1 MTQSTGAMRLTE
13 ITSPQGAPVHQFMVA
28 LRAGLLSALTLI
40 TLLGCAHPT
49 QTRDWSQYEGP
60 GAEHFQREELT
71 FPDVSD
77 PLEPFN
83 RSIDAGNR
91 FLLSYLLDPL
101 ATVWRAVTPD
111 SFRASL
117 VRAMQNLGYP
127 VRLVNNLLQGK
138 LRPAG
143 IETARFLTNTT
154 LGLAGLFDPARSW
167 WGLRPFKEDMGQ
179 TFAHWGWRN
188 STFLSLPIWG
198 PSTVR
203 DGLGTI
209 GDIPLDPTT
218 YVFLAGPV
226 KTFITSADHV
236 EQAERLMR
244 THYDAYHAIR
254 YVWVLNRRAAII
266 DLEPSLEPSS
276 ASETLET
283 IYFEHFDDWFPRRA
297 RTHRVEIPST
307 GRKLPYQVWMQRE
320 PAPMLYLLPG
330 LGGHRDGASMIAL
343 AELAFL
349 RGFSVAVISS
359 ALNFEFMLHAA
370 TNDVPGFPPAD
381 ARDVHAALDAVDRDL
396 VRRHPDR
403 ITGRALM
410 GISMGAF
417 HTLFI
422 AADEEQGATSLVRF
436 DRYVAL
442 YPPVR
447 LRHGMEQLDAFYN
460 APLAFPEEERE
471 ERVVGILQKVL
482 RSSGEL
488 DLQPGTP
495 IPLSQ
500 LEAEFLIGVAFRMTL
515 HDMIWVSQMRNDMG
529 ILTTPR
535 SQFRRSGASR
545 EILEFSFI
553 EYLYAFALPYFSER
567 KPEIRSVEDLFAR
580 ADLHDIAPLLKVN
593 ADKIRVFANE
603 NDFLVSSEDVTWLT
617 NLLGEQRVT
626 FYPGGGHM
634 GNLHI
639 EEVQNDVMDSLQD
652 LL

>member
-1 MTQSTGAMRLTE
+1 MPWLPSAV
-13 ITSPQGAPVHQFMVA
+13 P
-28 LRAGLLSALTLI
+28 RAAVLATLTLAV
-40 TLLGCAHPT
+40 LAGCAHQT

-60 GAEHFQREELT
+60 GAEYFQKEELE

-77 PLEPFN
+77 PFEPFN
-83 RSIDAGNR
+83 RSANAFNR
-91 FLLSYLLDPL
+91 FMLSYLLDPL
-101 ATVWRAVTPD
+101 ATGWRALTPD

-117 VRAMQNLGYP
+117 VRAAQNLGYP

-143 IETARFLTNTT
+143 VETARFLTNTT
-154 LGLAGLFDPARSW
+154 LGLAGLWDPARSW
-167 WGLRPFKEDMGQ
+167 WGLRPFEEDMGQ

-188 STFLSLPIWG
+188 STFLTLPIWG

-203 DGLGTI
+203 DALGTL
-209 GDIPLDPTT
+209 GDLPLDPTT
-218 YVFLAGPV
+218 YFFLAGPA
-226 KTFITSADHV
+226 KSFIVGADRV
-236 EQAERLMR
+236 EQTERLMR
-244 THYDAYHAIR
+244 TEYDAYHAIR
-254 YVWVLNRRAAII
+254 YLWVLNRRAAII

-283 IYFEHFDDWFPRRA
+283 IYFEHFDAWFPRRA
-297 RTHRVEIPST
+297 RTHRVEIPTT
-307 GRKLPYQVWMQRE
+307 GRELPYQVWMQPE

-330 LGGHRDGASMIAL
+330 LGGHRDGANMIAL

-359 ALNFEFMLHAA
+359 ALNFEFMQHAA
-370 TNDVPGFPPAD
+370 VVDVPGFPPAD
-381 ARDVHAALDAVDRDL
+381 ARDVHVALDAVDRDL
-396 VRRHPDR
+396 AHRHPRR

-422 AADEEQGATSLVRF
+422 AAAEKQGAGDLVRF

-471 ERVVGILQKVL
+471 ERVVGILQKVV
-482 RSSGEL
+482 RSSGEH

-500 LEAEFLIGVAFRMTL
+500 LEAEFLIGVVFRMTL
-515 HDMIWVSQMRNDMG
+515 HDVIWVSQMRNDMG
-529 ILTTPR
+529 VLKTPR
-535 SQFRRSGASR
+535 SQSRRSGASR
-545 EILEFSFI
+545 EILEFSFM

-567 KPEIRSVEDLFAR
+567 DPEIQSVDDLFTR
-580 ADLHDIAPLLKVN
+580 ADLHYIAPALQAN
-593 ADKIRVFANE
+593 AEKIRVIANE
-603 NDFLVSSEDVTWLT
+603 NDFLITTEDVTWLT

-634 GNLHI
+634 GNLHL
-639 EEVQNDVMDSLQD
+639 EEVQNDVMNSLQD

>member
-1 MTQSTGAMRLTE
+1 VLFSVL
-13 ITSPQGAPVHQFMVA
+13 A
-28 LRAGLLSALTLI
+28 LSF
-40 TLLGCAHPT
+40 LLGCAHPT

-60 GAEHFQREELT
+60 GTEYFQQEELK
-71 FPDVSD
+71 FPDVTD

-91 FLLSYLLDPL
+91 FLLSYILDPL
-101 ATVWRAVTPD
+101 AMAWRAVTPD

-117 VRAMQNLGYP
+117 VRAARNLGYP
-127 VRLVNNLLQGK
+127 ERLVNNLLQGK

-154 LGLAGLFDPARSW
+154 LGLAGLFDPAKSW
-167 WGLRPFKEDMGQ
+167 WGLQPFEEDMGQ
-179 TFAHWGWRN
+179 TFAQWGWRN
-188 STFLSLPIWG
+188 STFLSLPFWG

-203 DGLGTI
+203 DGLGML

-218 YVFLAGPV
+218 YFFLAGPV
-226 KTFITSADHV
+226 KSFITNADDV
-236 EQAERLMR
+236 ENAKRLMH
-244 THYDAYHAIR
+244 TNYDAYHAIR
-254 YVWVLNRRAAII
+254 YMWALNRRAAII

-283 IYFEHFDDWFPRRA
+283 MYFEHFDDWFPRRA
-297 RTHRVEIPST
+297 RTHRVEIPAT
-307 GRKLPYQVWMQRE
+307 GRKLPYKVWMQPK

-330 LGGHRDGASMIAL
+330 LGGHRDSASMIAL
-343 AELAFL
+343 AELAYL

-359 ALNFEFMLHAA
+359 ALNFDFMLHAA
-370 TNDVPGFPPAD
+370 TNDIPGFPPAD
-381 ARDVHAALDAVDRDL
+381 ARDVHVALDAVDRDL
-396 VRRHPDR
+396 SRHHPDK
-403 ITGRALM
+403 ITARALM

-422 AADEEQGATSLVRF
+422 AAAEDQPAANLVQF

-447 LRHGMEQLDAFYN
+447 LSHGMEQLDAFYN
-460 APLAFPEEERE
+460 APLVFPEEERE

-482 RSSGEL
+482 QSSGEW

-500 LEAEFLIGVAFRMTL
+500 LESEFLIGLAFRMAL
-515 HDMIWVSQMRNDMG
+515 HDMIWVSQIRNDMG
-529 ILTTPR
+529 VLKTPR

-553 EYLYAFALPYFSER
+553 EYLYAFAFPYFS
-567 KPEIRSVEDLFAR
+567 KNDPEIQSAEDLFAR
-580 ADLHDIAPLLKVN
+580 ADLHDIASLLRAKAN
-593 ADKIRVFANE
+593 KIRVFANQ
-603 NDFLVSSEDVTWLT
+603 NDFLITSEDASWLT
-617 NLLGEQRVT
+617 NLLGAQRVT

-634 GNLHI
+634 GNLHVK
-639 EEVQNDVMDSLQD
+639 EVQNDLMDSLQD

>member
-1 MTQSTGAMRLTE
+1 M
-13 ITSPQGAPVHQFMVA
+13 
-28 LRAGLLSALTLI
+28 LRAGLLAALTLAV
-40 TLLGCAHPT
+40 LAGCAHPT

-60 GAEHFQREELT
+60 GAEHFQKQELE
-71 FPDVSD
+71 FPDVAD

-83 RSIDAGNR
+83 RSADAVNR
-91 FLLSYLLDPL
+91 FMLSYLLDPL
-101 ATVWRAVTPD
+101 AAGWRAVTPD

-117 VRAMQNLGYP
+117 VRAAQNLGYP

-143 IETARFLTNTT
+143 TETARFFTNTT
-154 LGLAGLFDPARSW
+154 LGIAGLFDPARRW
-167 WGLRPFKEDMGQ
+167 WGLRPFEEDMGQ

-198 PSTVR
+198 PSTMR
-203 DGLGTI
+203 DALGTL
-209 GDIPLDPTT
+209 GDLPLDPTT
-218 YVFLAGPV
+218 YFFLAGPA
-226 KTFITSADHV
+226 KSFILAADRV
-236 EQAERLMR
+236 EQTERLMR
-244 THYDAYHAIR
+244 TEYDAYHAIR
-254 YVWVLNRRAAII
+254 YLWVLNRRSAII
-266 DLEPSLEPSS
+266 DLKPSLEPSS

-283 IYFEHFDDWFPRRA
+283 IYFEHFDAWFPRRA
-297 RTHRVEIPST
+297 RTHRVEIAST
-307 GRKLPYQVWMQRE
+307 GRELPYQVWMQPE

-359 ALNFEFMLHAA
+359 ALNFEFMQHAA
-370 TNDVPGFPPAD
+370 SVAVPGFPPAD
-381 ARDVHAALDAVDRDL
+381 ARDVHVALDAVDRDL
-396 VRRHPDR
+396 AQRHPRR

-422 AADEEQGATSLVRF
+422 AAAEKQGAEDLVRF

-471 ERVVGILQKVL
+471 ERVVGILQKVV
-482 RSSGEL
+482 RTSG

-495 IPLSQ
+495 IALSQ
-500 LEAEFLIGVAFRMTL
+500 LEAEFVVGVAFRMTL
-515 HDMIWVSQMRNDMG
+515 HDMIWVSQLKNDMG
-529 ILTTPR
+529 VLKTPR

-567 KPEIRSVEDLFAR
+567 DPEIQSVDDLFAR
-580 ADLHDIAPLLKVN
+580 ADLHHVAPVLQAN
-593 ADKIRVFANE
+593 ADKIRVFANA
-603 NDFLVSSEDVTWLT
+603 NDFLVNSEDVTWLT

-639 EEVQNDVMDSLQD
+639 EAVQNDVMNSLQD

>member
-1 MTQSTGAMRLTE
+1 MVLRDGLL
-13 ITSPQGAPVHQFMVA
+13 VA
-28 LRAGLLSALTLI
+28 LALAVLV
-40 TLLGCAHPT
+40 GCAHQT
-49 QTRDWSQYEGP
+49 QTRDWSQYTGP
-60 GAEHFQREELT
+60 GAEYFQKEELE
-71 FPDVSD
+71 FPDVPD
-77 PLEPFN
+77 PVEPFN
-83 RSIDAGNR
+83 RGADAVNR
-91 FLLSYLLDPL
+91 FMLSYLLDPL
-101 ATVWRAVTPD
+101 ATVWRALTPD

-117 VRAMQNLGYP
+117 VRAFRNLAYP

-138 LRPAG
+138 LRSAG
-143 IETARFLTNTT
+143 TETARFLTNTT
-154 LGLAGLFDPARSW
+154 LGLAGLFDPARSL
-167 WGLRPFKEDMGQ
+167 WGLRPFEEDMGQ

-188 STFLSLPIWG
+188 STFLTLPIWG

-203 DGLGTI
+203 DGLGTL
-209 GDIPLDPTT
+209 GDMPLDPTF
-218 YVFLAGPV
+218 YFFPAGPA
-226 KTFITSADHV
+226 KSFILAADRV

-254 YVWVLNRRAAII
+254 YIWVLNRRAAII

-283 IYFEHFDDWFPRRA
+283 IYFEHFDAWFPRRA
-297 RTHRVEIPST
+297 RTHRVEIPTT
-307 GRKLPYQVWMQRE
+307 GRELPYQVWMHRE

-343 AELAFL
+343 AELAFV

-359 ALNFEFMLHAA
+359 PLNFEFMLHGA
-370 TNDVPGFPPAD
+370 TVDVPGFPPAD

-396 VRRHPDR
+396 ARRHPDR

-422 AADEEQGATSLVRF
+422 AAAEKRGAGDLVRF

-460 APLAFPEEERE
+460 APLVFPEEERE
-471 ERVVGILQKVL
+471 ERVAGILQKVV
-482 RSSGEL
+482 RSSGEQ

-500 LEAEFLIGVAFRMTL
+500 LEAEFLIGVAFRMAL
-515 HDMIWVSQMRNDMG
+515 HDVIWVSQMRNDMG
-529 ILTTPR
+529 VLKTPR

-545 EILEFSFI
+545 EILEFSFM
-553 EYLYAFALPYFSER
+553 EYLYAFALPYLSER
-567 KPEIRSVEDLFAR
+567 DPEIQSVDDLFMR
-580 ADLHDIAPLLKVN
+580 ADLHYIAQVLQAN

-603 NDFLVSSEDVTWLT
+603 NDFLVTSEDVTWLT

-634 GNLHI
+634 GNLHL
-639 EEVQNDVMDSLQD
+639 EEVQNDVMNSLRD

>member
-1 MTQSTGAMRLTE
+1 VFFSVL
-13 ITSPQGAPVHQFMVA
+13 A
-28 LRAGLLSALTLI
+28 LSF
-40 TLLGCAHPT
+40 LLGCAHPT
-49 QTRDWSQYEGP
+49 QTRDWSQYEGR
-60 GAEHFQREELT
+60 GTEYFQQEELE
-71 FPDVSD
+71 FPDVTD

-91 FLLSYLLDPL
+91 FLLSYVLDPL
-101 ATVWRAVTPD
+101 AMAWRAVTPD
-111 SFRASL
+111 SFRTRL
-117 VRAMQNLGYP
+117 VKAARNLGYP

-138 LRPAG
+138 LQPAG

-154 LGLAGLFDPARSW
+154 LGLAGLFDPAKSW
-167 WGLRPFKEDMGQ
+167 WGLQPFEEDMGQ
-179 TFAHWGWRN
+179 TFAQWGWRS
-188 STFLSLPIWG
+188 STFLSLPFWG

-209 GDIPLDPTT
+209 GDLPLDPTT
-218 YVFLAGPV
+218 YFFLAGPV
-226 KTFITSADHV
+226 KSFITNADHI
-236 EQAERLMR
+236 ENAERLMR
-244 THYDAYHAIR
+244 TNYDAYHAIR
-254 YVWVLNRRAAII
+254 YTWVLNRRAAII

-297 RTHRVEIPST
+297 RTHRVEIPTT
-307 GRKLPYQVWMQRE
+307 GRKLPYQVWMQPK

-343 AELAFL
+343 AELAYL

-359 ALNFEFMLHAA
+359 ALNFEFMLQAA
-370 TNDVPGFPPAD
+370 TNDIPGFPPAD
-381 ARDVHAALDAVDRDL
+381 ARDVHVALDAVDRDL
-396 VRRHPDR
+396 SRRHPDKV
-403 ITGRALM
+403 TARALM

-422 AADEEQGATSLVRF
+422 AAGKDQPAANLVQF

-460 APLAFPEEERE
+460 APLVFPEEERE

-482 RSSGEL
+482 QSSGEW

-500 LEAEFLIGVAFRMTL
+500 LESEFLIGLAFRMTL
-515 HDMIWVSQMRNDMG
+515 HDMIWVSQMRNDTG
-529 ILTTPR
+529 VLKTPR
-535 SQFRRSGASR
+535 SWFRRSGASR

-553 EYLYAFALPYFSER
+553 EYLYAFAFPYFSEND
-567 KPEIRSVEDLFAR
+567 PEIQSEEDLFAR
-580 ADLHDIAPLLKVN
+580 ADLHDIAPLLRAKAN
-593 ADKIRVFANE
+593 KIRVFANQ
-603 NDFLVSSEDVTWLT
+603 NDFLITSEDVTWLT
-617 NLLGEQRVT
+617 NLLGAQRVT

-634 GNLHI
+634 GNLHVK
-639 EEVQNDVMDSLQD
+639 EVQNDLMDSLQD